1 MARLLR
7 FLVVLLMPS
16 RIPDIIKFCN
26 AVILAMTNNKWFP
39 APSPTIAVL
48 TAAVNALEQAE
59 TLAAGKAKGTAPARD
74 AELEIVLSL
83 MNQERGYVQTVID
96 ANAAS
101 GLAAAIAE
109 SAFMSLRKKRV
120 TKPSEFTATQGSVS
134 GTVDLEAPGAGRG
147 GTHYWGFGTDG
158 KTFASAPETTKR
170 KTSIANLTP
179 GTLYYFRHK
188 TLTPKGGMSDWG
200 QTITLMMK

>member
-1 MARLLR
+1 
-7 FLVVLLMPS
+7 MPT

-39 APSPTIAVL
+39 APSPTLAVL

-59 TLAAGKAKGTAPARD
+59 TVAAGKGKGAAPARD
-74 AELEIVLSL
+74 AELATVLQL
-83 MNQERGYVQTVID
+83 MDQEKAYVQQVVY
-96 ANAAS
+96 ANAGT

-109 SAFMSLRKKRV
+109 SAAMRLRGKGVRKA
-120 TKPSEFTATQGSVS
+120 SEFSATQGPVS
-134 GTVDLEAPGAGRG
+134 GTVDLEAPGAGHG

-158 KTFASAPETTKR
+158 KTFTSAPETTKR

-179 GTLYYFRHK
+179 GTLYSFRHR
-188 TLTPKGGMSDWG
+188 TLTPKGGLSDWG
-200 QTITLMMK
+200 QIVTLMVK